1 MPEMQTAEFLTDV
14 NFGLAMVFYATIIG
28 FLLWESIVVWKG
40 KQNMCSG
47 RKLTEIPH
55 RRSVDNPTMTIASAI
70 AHFRAR
76 IIAIRNSFAFAQQ
89 NLFAR
94 RRKQWQKQSAKFAR
108 FASADTNRKRK
119 YRKEREEMTKREK
132 VVQLLTKC
140 GCKEVESRSG
150 KYRAFERKFGPPDC
164 PFWFVG
170 KKGALRTGRNSSNS
184 HSAWYI
190 LEKYGI

>member
-94 RRKQWQKQSAKFAR
+94 RRKQWQKQSANSAKFA
-108 FASADTNRKRK
+108 SVDTNRKRK
-119 YRKEREEMTKREK
+119 YRKERKEMATR
-132 VVQLLTKC
+132 
-140 GCKEVESRSG
+140 KEVKDALNRIGCNTAFSLRRVSFMLLSLVWQEIPRSS
-150 KYRAFERKFGPPDC
+150 A
-164 PFWFVG
+164 
-170 KKGALRTGRNSSNS
+170 
-184 HSAWYI
+184 HSKITW
-190 LEKYGI
+190 K